1 MEPKVDFGTEISGPE
16 QLLAMRCVPRIERAV
31 AKTNHLVI
39 LSYYVPPVFFFLLKV
54 FLKIILFQLRFQ
66 NRELSMDVRL
76 GALRLYRQHLVSQY
90 SDRCAFWSL
99 RDISAETFSRCITIM
114 TDGADQDITF
124 VFYSFSSCNFK
135 NYFSVT

>member
-1 MEPKVDFGTEISGPE
+1 
-16 QLLAMRCVPRIERAV
+16 
-31 AKTNHLVI
+31 
-39 LSYYVPPVFFFLLKV
+39 
-54 FLKIILFQLRFQ
+54 
-66 NRELSMDVRL
+66 MDVRL

-124 VFYSFSSCNFK
+124 VFYFRFLQLQ
-135 NYFSVT
+135 FVQF